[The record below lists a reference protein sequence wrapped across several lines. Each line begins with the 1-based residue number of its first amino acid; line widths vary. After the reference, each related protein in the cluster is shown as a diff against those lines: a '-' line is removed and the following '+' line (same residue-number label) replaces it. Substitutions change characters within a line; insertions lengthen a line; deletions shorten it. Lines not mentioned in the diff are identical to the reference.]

1 MDKMTI
7 IGLVA
12 VMLTIVYVLAAGNI
26 IHMLFNPLALIIVY
40 GGTFSATLIAYPWA
54 VIKEITPSLRVLL
67 FPSKHSD
74 KDMEESINYLSSL
87 AEKAR
92 REGIESLSAEMP
104 KINDKFLAHGIQ
116 MLVDGLEHDVIRDNL
131 SREIFYTRHNQ
142 QKVSGSFRTMATVA
156 PIFGLLGT
164 LMGIVDMLRNLSDPA
179 NMGAAMSNAVTATF
193 YGIFSANIFIP
204 IATKLTDHSERDI
217 INKEMMAEGIMAI
230 HQGDLPLDRKKEI
243 DGIHHGPHAAKVNE
257 RLTRPKGLLI

>member
-1 MDKMTI
+1 MEKMDKMTI
-7 IGLVA
+7 LGLVA
-12 VMLTIVYVLAAGNI
+12 ILLTVVYVLAAGNI

-54 VIKEITPSLRVLL
+54 VIKEILPSTKVLL
-67 FPSKHSD
+67 FPSKNSD
-74 KDMEESINYLSSL
+74 KDMELQIDYLAQL

-92 REGIESLSAEMP
+92 REGIESLGAELP
-104 KINDKFLAHGIQ
+104 KISDKFLAHGVQ
-116 MLVDGLEHDVIRDNL
+116 MLVDGLDHDVVKDNL
-131 SREIFYTRHNQ
+131 GREIFYTRHNQ

-164 LMGIVDMLRNLSDPA
+164 LMGIVDMLRNLSDPT

-204 IATKLTDHSERDI
+204 IATKMTDHSERDI
-217 INKEMMAEGIMAI
+217 INKEMTAEGIMAI
-230 HQGDLPLDRKKEI
+230 QQGDVPLILRKK
-243 DGIHHGPHAAKVNE
+243 
-257 RLTRPKGLLI
+257 LTAFIMAHMRQK

>member
-1 MDKMTI
+1 MGKMDKMTI

-12 VMLTIVYVLAAGNI
+12 VMLTVLYVLSAGNI
-26 IHMLFNPLALIIVY
+26 LHMLFNPLALIIVF

-54 VIKEITPSLRVLL
+54 VVKEITPSLRILL
-67 FPSKHSD
+67 FPSRHTD
-74 KDMEESINYLSSL
+74 KDMEAMIDRLSTL

-92 REGIESLSAEMP
+92 RDGIESLASELP
-104 KINDKFLAHGIQ
+104 GISDKFLAHGVQ
-116 MLVDGLEHDVIRDNL
+116 MLVDGLDRDVVKDNL

-142 QKVSGSFRTMATVA
+142 QKVSGAFRTMATVA

-164 LMGIVDMLRNLSDPA
+164 LMGIVDMLRNLSNPS

-217 INKEMMAEGIMAI
+217 INKEMTAEGVMAI
-230 HQGDLPLDRKKEI
+230 QQGDVPLIVRKK
-243 DGIHHGPHAAKVNE
+243 
-257 RLTRPKGLLI
+257 LTAFILAHLRQS

>member
-1 MDKMTI
+1 MKTLDKMTI

-12 VMLTIVYVLAAGNI
+12 ILLTILYVLAAGNI
-26 IHMLFNPLALIIVY
+26 LHMLFNPLALIIVY
-40 GGTFSATLIAYPWA
+40 GGTFSAIFIAYPWP
-54 VIKEITPSLRVLL
+54 VIKEILPSLRVLL

-74 KDMEESINYLSSL
+74 KDMEEMINTLSTL

-92 REGIESLSAEMP
+92 RDGIETLQAEIP
-104 KINDKFLAHGIQ
+104 HIQDRFLLHGVQ

-131 SREIFYTRHNQ
+131 AREIFYTRHNQ

-164 LMGIVDMLRNLSDPA
+164 LMGIVEMLRNLSNPA
-179 NMGAAMSNAVTATF
+179 SMGAAMSNAVTATF
-193 YGIFSANIFIP
+193 YGIFSANVFIP

-217 INKEMMAEGIMAI
+217 IAKEMIAEGILSI
-230 HQGDLPLDRKKEI
+230 HQGDVPLILRKK
-243 DGIHHGPHAAKVNE
+243 
-257 RLTRPKGLLI
+257 LTAFIMAHMRQK

>member
-1 MDKMTI
+1 MEKMDKMTI
-7 IGLVA
+7 VGLVA
-12 VMLTIVYVLAAGNI
+12 ILLTVVYVLAAGNI

-54 VIKEITPSLRVLL
+54 VIKEIVPSTKVLL
-67 FPSKHSD
+67 FPSKNTD
-74 KDMEESINYLSSL
+74 KDMEAQIDYLAQL

-92 REGIESLSAEMP
+92 REGIESLASEMP
-104 KINDKFLAHGIQ
+104 KINDKFLAHGVQ
-116 MLVDGLEHDVIRDNL
+116 MLVDGLDKDVVRDNL
-131 SREIFYTRHNQ
+131 SREIFYTRHSQ

-164 LMGIVDMLRNLSDPA
+164 LMGIVDMLRNLSDPT

-217 INKEMMAEGIMAI
+217 INKEMTAEGIMAI
-230 HQGDLPLDRKKEI
+230 QQGDVPLILRKK
-243 DGIHHGPHAAKVNE
+243 
-257 RLTRPKGLLI
+257 LTAFILAHMRQK

>member
-12 VMLTIVYVLAAGNI
+12 ILLTILYVLAAGNI
-26 IHMLFNPLALIIVY
+26 LHMLFNPLALIIVY

-54 VIKEITPSLRVLL
+54 VIKEIVPSLRVML

-74 KDMEESINYLSSL
+74 KDMEDMIAKLSSL

-92 REGIESLSAEMP
+92 REGVESLAGEMP
-104 KINDKFLAHGIQ
+104 KINDRFLLHGLQ
-116 MLVDGLEHDVIRDNL
+116 MLVDGLEHDVIKDNL
-131 SREIFYTRHNQ
+131 GREIFYTRHNQ
-142 QKVSGSFRTMATVA
+142 QKVSGAFRTMATVA

-164 LMGIVDMLRNLSDPA
+164 LMGIVDMLRNLSNPSS
-179 NMGAAMSNAVTATF
+179 MGAAMSNAVTATF
-193 YGIFSANIFIP
+193 YGIFSANVFIP

-217 INKEMMAEGIMAI
+217 INKEMIAEGIMSI
-230 HQGDLPLDRKKEI
+230 QQGDVPLILRKK
-243 DGIHHGPHAAKVNE
+243 
-257 RLTRPKGLLI
+257 LTSFIMAHMRQK